1 MNATGRRE
9 ARPSWLVR
17 LIARAG
23 ARELRAFVVPGPEVA
38 RAHGVDLR
46 AAGLEVVDTPRHA
59 SVMVLVGELPTGLKE
74 AAAVA
79 YAQMPRPRAILAVG
93 AGDVSPLPEPDVS
106 VAPDRDAL
114 ADGVARLR
122 RCFAENSFGI
132 EATDFDVE
140 AVRTQTEYA
149 CPMHPEVV
157 REGPGSCP
165 ICGMD
170 LVPREAASGGMDY
183 GSKEDGGTDH
193 GATSHGHAATEHDG
207 DGHEHEDHGEE
218 VGHGETGDE
227 REEPDMAHEGMEHDV
242 SHADSGDHEP
252 TAHGRME
259 HDEDGAATRYV
270 CPMHPEVAR
279 EEPGLCPRCGMNL
292 RVPSGGNGAAQG
304 HDGYAG
310 TEHESP
316 DGENGSHGGMDH
328 GAGMVHAGHEGGS
341 DEQESGGTGHEG
353 MDHGDTGFMSMVA
366 MTQGAPRSSDG
377 LQMEWVD
384 ASFGPLFPGLPG
396 GLALTFTLDGDTVA
410 RTETEG
416 RIEGWDPVEALA
428 GPAEGFAERAARLD
442 PFSPAAYRLLALRAI
457 EEAAG
462 AAPDERTA
470 LARTGDLERER
481 AASHLGWLASFA
493 HLVGYAWLEGRAAR
507 LQLALLG
514 ATDAG
519 AVARLAGEAKGL
531 GRRVE
536 RTPLLRRKL
545 RGIGGIG
552 DGADVLGPVA
562 RAAGQAADART
573 DDEVYRSLN
582 FEPVVLGGDDALSR
596 LRVRL
601 AEIEQSLDLVEKA
614 GTISVPDGI
623 PRGIGVPASGT
634 GSATVETPRGAAT
647 LRATFEG
654 GDVVGAELDTPST
667 RHVSLVGAVTEQQE
681 FATALVGVA
690 SLDLSPWEV
699 VR

>member
-17 LIARAG
+17 LMARAG
-23 ARELRAFVVPGPEVA
+23 ARDLRAFVVPGPEVA

-46 AAGLEVVDTPRHA
+46 AAGLPLVDTPRHA
-59 SVMVLVGELPTGLKE
+59 SVMVLVGELPAGLKN

-79 YAQMPRPRAILAVG
+79 YAQMPRPRAIFAVG

-114 ADGVARLR
+114 AGDVARLR
-122 RCFAENSFGI
+122 RCFAENSFGLG
-132 EATDFDVE
+132 ATDFDVE
-140 AVRTQTEYA
+140 AVRTQTEYV
-149 CPMHPEVV
+149 CSMHPEIV
-157 REGPGSCP
+157 RGEPGTCP

-170 LVPREAASGGMDY
+170 LVPREAASGG
-183 GSKEDGGTDH
+183 TDH
-193 GATSHGHAATEHDG
+193 GS
-207 DGHEHEDHGEE
+207 
-218 VGHGETGDE
+218 
-227 REEPDMAHEGMEHDV
+227 MEHV

-252 TAHGRME
+252 TDHGRME

-270 CPMHPEVAR
+270 CPMHPEVVR
-279 EEPGLCPRCGMNL
+279 EEPGSCPRCGMNL
-292 RVPSGGNGAAQG
+292 RVPSGGNGATQG
-304 HDGYAG
+304 HGCHAEM
-310 TEHESP
+310 EHEGAA
-316 DGENGSHGGMDH
+316 GENGSHAGMDH
-328 GAGMVHAGHEGGS
+328 GVGMDHAGHEGGS
-341 DEQESGGTGHEG
+341 GEQEAGGTDHEG

-366 MTQGAPRSSDG
+366 MTQGTPRSSDG

-396 GLALTFTLDGDTVA
+396 GLALTLTLDGDTVA
-410 RTETEG
+410 KTEVEG

-442 PFSPAAYRLLALRAI
+442 PLSPTAYRFLALRAA
-457 EEAAG
+457 EDSVSAT
-462 AAPDERTA
+462 PDERTA
-470 LARTGDLERER
+470 LARVGALERER

-493 HLVGYAWLEGRAAR
+493 HLLGYAWLEGRAAR

-519 AVARLAGEAKGL
+519 EVARLAGEAKGL

-562 RAAGQAADART
+562 RASGRAADART
-573 DDEVYRSLN
+573 DDEVYRFLG
-582 FEPVVLGGDDALSR
+582 FEPVVLGGNDALSR

-601 AEIEQSLDLVEKA
+601 AEIEQSLDLVERA
-614 GTISVPDGI
+614 GTIAFPDGVPGQEI
-623 PRGIGVPASGT
+623 SGSGV
-634 GSATVETPRGAAT
+634 ATLETPRGAAK

-681 FATALVGVA
+681 FANALVGVA